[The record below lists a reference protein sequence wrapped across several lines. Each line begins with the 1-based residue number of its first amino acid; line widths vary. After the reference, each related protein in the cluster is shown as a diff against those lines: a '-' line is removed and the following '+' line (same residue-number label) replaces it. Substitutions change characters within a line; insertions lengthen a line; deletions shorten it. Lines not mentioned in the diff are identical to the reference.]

1 MMSIILWCLLTLIIL
16 IIAFL
21 IWAASGIQSPKSYQG
36 EILEIKPSENI
47 PETKEL
53 TVLSWNIGYGQ
64 GLGSEGSKGYKK
76 RTKEEFSKALDEM
89 GMIISSKNPDLVLI
103 QEIDFYSKRSHYQ
116 DQFEL
121 LKEKINLPYAA
132 KVISWD
138 AKYIPFP
145 YWPISKHF
153 GRVLSGGVVFS
164 RFPISK
170 NEIVLWE
177 KPDSNPWWYNLYYLF
192 RYSQSVQ
199 VKINQRYYWAINN
212 HLEAFKKTNREEQ
225 GKGLQQLGNT
235 LSEQGELLLIG
246 GDLNTVPTVATKKS
260 KFSGYPKDNYEADET
275 LESILKIN
283 SMKDS
288 VPPTIYSCNESKY
301 VTFPCDIPDRK
312 LDYLIYNEKHELKEF
327 EVIEAGCLSDHL
339 PIMIKLALAPS

>member
-1 MMSIILWCLLTLIIL
+1 MISIILWCFLTIIIL

-21 IWAASGIQSPKSYQG
+21 IWAASGIQSPKSYPG
-36 EILEIKPSENI
+36 EILG
-47 PETKEL
+47 PETEPTLKDLNEL
-53 TVLSWNIGYGQ
+53 TIVSWNIGYGQ

-76 RTKEEFSKALDEM
+76 RTKEEFANVLDEM
-89 GMIISSKNPDLVLI
+89 GMVIHAQNPDLVFI
-103 QEIDFYSKRSHYQ
+103 QEIDFYSKRSYYQ
-116 DQFEL
+116 DQFTL

-132 KVISWD
+132 KVVSWD

-177 KPDSNPWWYNLYYLF
+177 KPDNNPWWYNLYYLF

-199 VKINQRYYWAINN
+199 LKINNKYFWVINN

-225 GKGLQQLGNT
+225 GLGLQKLGNS
-235 LSEQGELLLIG
+235 LSEQGELLLVG
-246 GDLNTVPTVATKKS
+246 GDLNTVPTVASKKS
-260 KFSGYPKDNYEADET
+260 KFQGYPKDNYEADET
-275 LESILKIN
+275 LEHILKIKG
-283 SMKDS
+283 MKDS
-288 VPPTIYSCNESKY
+288 VLPTVYSGNESKY
-301 VTFPCDIPDRK
+301 VTFPCDVPDRK
-312 LDYLIYNEKHELKEF
+312 LDYLIYNEKHELKDF
-327 EVIEAGCLSDHL
+327 QVIGAGCLSDHL
-339 PIMIKLALAPS
+339 PIMIKLALSSN